1 MKSHASIVW
10 SVTLL
15 LISYLLVPKVSAA
28 VPNPTNYWPQAV
40 SVEKAKIVKEVDER
54 APTQPTQPPES
65 KVLAPII
72 FFAIVLAVFAYI
84 IWQLIKL
91 LDKVI
96 PPTNPPDP
104 PPGDVNTNYPPIT
117 INPTH
122 GPGIATAHF
131 QGKSLTVTSNTPSWG
146 TIQCYDISEL
156 NYTNKMEKFNVP
168 VVYDRYWSVS
178 MMTST
183 NGIDWKDS
191 HYRVDCYFNVECGA
205 VQYAYYHYGTNWWNC
220 YYTTS
225 FILTN
230 HVAPAWI
237 DLSDGPREL
246 NQFFKIAPK

>member
-1 MKSHASIVW
+1 MKSHASTVW
-10 SVTLL
+10 FVTLL
-15 LISYLLVPKVSAA
+15 LIAYFLAPKAQSCIAS
-28 VPNPTNYWPQAV
+28 TNYTTGAV
-40 SVEKAKIVKEVDER
+40 SVSEVKIVPIVDEHS
-54 APTQPTQPPES
+54 PTQPTQPPES
-65 KVLAPII
+65 KVIGPII
-72 FFAIVLAVFAYI
+72 FFAIVLGVFAYI
-84 IWQLIKL
+84 IYQLIKL

-131 QGKSLTVTSNTPSWG
+131 QGKSLTITSNTPSWG
-146 TIQCYDISEL
+146 TIQCYDISAL

-168 VVYDRYWSVS
+168 IVYDRFWSVS

-183 NGIDWKDS
+183 NGINWKDS

-205 VQYAYYHYGTNWWNC
+205 VQYAYYHYGTNWWNA
-220 YYTTS
+220 YFTS
-225 FILTN
+225 AYVLTN
-230 HVAPAWI
+230 RVAPAWI
-237 DLSDGPREL
+237 DLSDEPWQP